1 MCHARRGGPR
11 TPSTTTD
18 ANLDCVFVENA
29 LFLHRSLIEKSQQ
42 NRIELVTRTTQPQQL
57 SLRPT
62 SPGTP
67 RGPTLL
73 WIQPWGNENLNGF
86 TGVLQNDL
94 HFPQFQT
101 QFLHCLVADTVGG
114 ENDFADGFKVEAFMR
129 ENHPEEWRILSTT
142 LVEFG
147 DSGTGLVT

>member
-1 MCHARRGGPR
+1 M
-11 TPSTTTD
+11 
-18 ANLDCVFVENA
+18 
-29 LFLHRSLIEKSQQ
+29 
-42 NRIELVTRTTQPQQL
+42 
-57 SLRPT
+57 
-62 SPGTP
+62 
-67 RGPTLL
+67 
-73 WIQPWGNENLNGF
+73 
-86 TGVLQNDL
+86 
-94 HFPQFQT
+94 QFQT